1 MRKTIKKIKD
11 EKTARTYRRKLS
23 IRNKIT
29 GSADRPRV
37 TISKGN
43 KNIYVQVIDDTAGVT
58 VASSQTFGKSKVGN
72 GSNVESAKVVGADI
86 AGKLKAKSLNNVVF
100 DRNGLKYCGIV
111 EAVAQS
117 MRDQGISL

>member
-58 VASSQTFGKSKVGN
+58 VALS
-72 GSNVESAKVVGADI
+72 
-86 AGKLKAKSLNNVVF
+86 
-100 DRNGLKYCGIV
+100 
-111 EAVAQS
+111 
-117 MRDQGISL
+117 